1 MTGTYHIHLPEDR
14 TRRQPPHPI
23 WMGVGCILVVGLPA
37 IGYLVAEW
45 FLQAN
50 MVNHW
55 VYLPPLLAWPPIAP
69 YLLFKVVFAAIVM
82 MIALA
87 LFSAL
92 YSLVAPVRPGKYDV
106 PPLRKRARR
115 IRPWR

>member
-1 MTGTYHIHLPEDR
+1 
-14 TRRQPPHPI
+14 
-23 WMGVGCILVVGLPA
+23 
-37 IGYLVAEW
+37 
-45 FLQAN
+45 